1 MGNDP
6 GTWITPSMKSAYLE
20 LHHQG
25 LAHSIECHRE
35 GKLVG
40 GLYGVSIGRMF
51 FGESMFYRQTDTSKI
66 ALAHLC
72 RLLEAERYPLI
83 DCQVDNPHLARL
95 GALPMK
101 RDQFCNLCERLCA
114 QTGLE
119 WSSLPSTLPA
129 W

>member
-1 MGNDP
+1 
-6 GTWITPSMKSAYLE
+6 MKSAYVE
-20 LHHQG
+20 LHRHG

-35 GKLVG
+35 GELVG
-40 GLYGVSIGRMF
+40 GLYGVGIGRMF
-51 FGESMFYRQTDTSKI
+51 FGESMFYRHTDASKI

-72 RLLEAERYPLI
+72 RLLEAEGYPLI

-95 GALPMK
+95 GALPMN
-101 RDQFCNLCERLCA
+101 RDQFCHLCEQLCA